1 VRCCPEFADALSD
14 NGILKQVKETF
25 TCFLFDTI
33 LRKEQTMVKLEPIQ
47 QEDFELFLER
57 EIREYAADHVRNGNW
72 SPDGA
77 LERSKTEFEHYLPD
91 GIHSKDQYLYS
102 IIIEA
107 NDKIGI
113 LWVQV
118 KDQKAFIFDFVIDE
132 AFRGKGYGKQALTA
146 MDEKL
151 RSMNVESVE
160 LHVFGDN
167 ITAQELYKKAG
178 FKITGI
184 HMKKTLK

>member
-1 VRCCPEFADALSD
+1 
-14 NGILKQVKETF
+14 
-25 TCFLFDTI
+25 
-33 LRKEQTMVKLEPIQ
+33 MVKLIPMQ
-47 QEDFELFLER
+47 QADFEWFLER
-57 EIREYAADHVRNGNW
+57 EIRAYAAEHVRNGNW
-72 SPDGA
+72 AAEGA
-77 LERSKTEFEHYLPD
+77 LERSQKEFEHYLPQ

-102 IIIEA
+102 IVDESGNKLGA
-107 NDKIGI
+107 

-118 KDQKAFIFDFVIDE
+118 KQGTAFIFDFVIDE
-132 AFRGKGYGKQALTA
+132 AFRGKGYGKQALAA

-151 RSMNVESVE
+151 KSMNVESVA

-178 FKITGI
+178 FQITDI